1 MTSGQQGLCGT
12 LLIILPVSSEEEA
25 DDDDDEEKSP
35 VGITGLKPII
45 PTHLP
50 IHEVSPAV

>member
-1 MTSGQQGLCGT
+1 MTSGQLGLGGT

>member
-1 MTSGQQGLCGT
+1 MTSGQLGLCGT

-25 DDDDDEEKSP
+25 DDDDEEKSP

-50 IHEVSPAV
+50 MHEVSPAV